1 LRIVF
6 FGSGDFATPSLR
18 WLVNS
23 RHEVAV
29 VVTQPDQP
37 AGRGKKLLPTPV
49 ACRGETEKL
58 NVQRCANVNTPEMI
72 EAIGNLK
79 ADIGVVIDFGQK
91 LSAELRSVF
100 PSECIN
106 LHPSLLPSYRGATPV
121 PRAILA
127 GETKTG
133 VTIFRLVD
141 RMDAGPILVQRETMI
156 GSYENAEELLG
167 RLAGVGCDAIDAAL
181 KLHESDPLPT
191 GEPQDESQVTCA
203 PKLCTADGYVQ
214 FNEPAELIARKCRAF
229 WPWPGVRCRYVPAS
243 GKSVDITLCAVTATA
258 ADDAAEP
265 GIVTSVM
272 TVATGAGC
280 IEIHSLRPAGKKLM
294 SWRDFVNGR
303 HVQPGDKFG
312 VWGS

>member
-1 LRIVF
+1 MRIVF

-23 RHEVAV
+23 QHEVAAV
-29 VVTQPDQP
+29 ITQPDQP

-49 ACRGETEKL
+49 AVRAETEKL
-58 NVQRCANVNTPEMI
+58 DVRRCANVNTPEMI
-72 EAIGNLK
+72 EAVGNLK

-91 LSAELRSVF
+91 LGEELRKVF

-133 VTIFRLVD
+133 VTVFRLVD

-156 GSYENAEELLG
+156 GPFENAEELLG

-181 KLHESDPLPT
+181 QLHESDQLPA
-191 GEPQDESQVTCA
+191 GVDQDESQVTYA
-203 PKLCTADGYVQ
+203 PKLSTVDGYVK
-214 FNEPAELIARKCRAF
+214 FNESAEMIARKCRAF
-229 WPWPGVRCRYVPAS
+229 WPWPGVRCRYVPVS
-243 GKSVDITLCAVTATA
+243 GKSVDITLSAVTATA
-258 ADDAAEP
+258 ADDQAEP
-265 GIVTSVM
+265 GTVTSVL

-280 IEIHSLRPAGKKLM
+280 IEIHSLRPAGKRLM
-294 SWRDFVNGR
+294 SWQDFVNGR
-303 HVQPGDKFG
+303 HVQPGDKFE
-312 VWGS
+312 SL